1 MVTKEDLA
9 QAILDIGKRLEISQE
24 NTANEISKLSQYVGN
39 IGKNQGSVA
48 EEFFINSI
56 SSTLRVGKIQYD
68 ELYKNLYKKT
78 KKAEGEFDILL
89 VNGTELALIETKY
102 KAHENDID
110 DLINKKYNN
119 FKKLYPEYKDYNHHL
134 GLASFFIS
142 DETKEKALNNNVM
155 ILQRKGEV
163 LETIVPSK

>member
-9 QAILDIGKRLEISQE
+9 QAILELKSTQE
-24 NTANEISKLSQYVGN
+24 KTSKEVDKLSQYVGN

-48 EEFFINSI
+48 EEFFVNSI
-56 SSTLRVGKIQYD
+56 SSTLKVGNIQYD

-78 KKAEGEFDILL
+78 KKAEGEFDIVL

-102 KAHENDID
+102 KAHENDVDI
-110 DLINKKYNN
+110 LINKKYKN

-142 DETKEKALNNNVM
+142 DETKEKALSKNVM
-155 ILQRKGEV
+155 ILQRKGEIIEAI
-163 LETIVPSK
+163 LPSGI

>member
-1 MVTKEDLA
+1 MVSKEDLA

-56 SSTLRVGKIQYD
+56 SSTLRVGEIQYD